1 MKNLYSLLF
10 ILLPLFLYSQTTDL
24 IITKYGEGS
33 SNNKFLEIFNGT
45 GADIDLSNYSLSN
58 CNNGC
63 DTQDVFDYP
72 NTLTFTEG
80 AIISHGDVY
89 VIAHPSADDQILAAA
104 DQYHTYLSNGDDAYA
119 LTFVDPSSGDLTI
132 IDIIGDMNEADIGD
146 GWDVAGVT
154 EATKNHTLTRK
165 SSVCSPNPTP
175 WGSSNDTNDSAG
187 TNEEDSEWIVTDQN
201 SGWDTLGSFS
211 SDCIEDIGLTI
222 TSPQNGF
229 TYSAGTTVATIN
241 FSVSNF
247 NVGASGDD
255 GVDGH
260 IHWIYTATD
269 GTTVIDGAEQMLYD
283 TNPIELQVECG
294 YTYTLM
300 MSLADDAHQ
309 PLDPPVETSVIFSVL
324 CASCVNTGDIIITEI
339 LNNATGDDDSKEWF
353 EVYNTSTSDV
363 DMENWIISDEGSN
376 SFTINGSLIVPAQS
390 YLVLGEET
398 DTSIN
403 GGAPVDYAWGSDTNF
418 TLGNG
423 DDEVIISCGFDSN
436 GDPEIIDMVAY
447 DNGDTFPDE
456 SGYSMQLLP
465 DAYTSSDNDDGTNWV
480 ASASTYGD
488 NGDYGTPGQEPQ
500 MGLTDV
506 LLDGFKIY
514 PNPVH
519 SGTFE
524 IVLTNNQ
531 DASFKIFNILGEIII
546 DGKSILQ
553 PIKIDNVQS
562 GIYLIEVSNNSQ
574 SIVKKL
580 IVN

>member
-1 MKNLYSLLF
+1 MKKLYLFIILLF
-10 ILLPLFLYSQTTDL
+10 PAFIYGQTTDL
-24 IITKYGEGS
+24 IITKWGEGS
-33 SNNKFLEIFNGT
+33 SNNKFIEIYNGT
-45 GADIDLSNYSLSN
+45 GNDLDLSDYSIST
-58 CNNGC
+58 CSNGC
-63 DTQDVFDYP
+63 DTADEWDYP
-72 NTLTFTEG
+72 DNITFDAGT
-80 AIISHGDVY
+80 IISHGDVY
-89 VIAHPSADDQILAAA
+89 VITHPSADAGIASDQTF
-104 DQYHTYLSNGDDAYA
+104 TYLSNGDDAFA
-119 LTFVDPSSGDLTI
+119 LTLAGATASEYTI
-132 IDIIGDMNEADIGD
+132 IDILGDMQGDPGD
-146 GWDVAGVT
+146 GWDVAGVS

-201 SGWDTLGSFS
+201 SGWETVGSFS
-211 SDCIEDIGLTI
+211 SDCVDDISLTI
-222 TSPQNGF
+222 TSPQDGF

-241 FSVSNF
+241 FTVSNF

-255 GVDGH
+255 DVDGH
-260 IHWIYTATD
+260 VHMSVNGEMTGGPSGD
-269 GTTVIDGAEQMLYD
+269 GMLYNVD
-283 TNPIELQVECG
+283 PVELAVECG
-294 YTYTLM
+294 VEYTVNI
-300 MSLADDAHQ
+300 SLADEAHQ
-309 PLDPPVETSVIFSVL
+309 ALDPAVETSVTFSVL
-324 CASCVNTGDIIITEI
+324 CANCTEEGSIIITEI

-353 EVYNTSTSDV
+353 EVYNTSTSDI
-363 DMENWIISDEGSN
+363 DMENWVISDEGSN
-376 SFTINGSLIVPAQS
+376 SFTINGSLIVSAQS

-403 GGAPVDYAWGSDTNF
+403 GGAPVDYAWGTDTNF

-423 DDEVIISCGFDSN
+423 DDEVIISCGGN
-436 GDPEIIDMVAY
+436 IIDMVAY

-514 PNPVH
+514 PNPVN

-524 IVLTNNQ
+524 IMLTNNQ

-546 DGKSILQ
+546 DGNSILQ

-562 GIYLIEVSNNSQ
+562 GIYLIEVSNNNQ

>member
-1 MKNLYSLLF
+1 MKKLYLFIILLF
-10 ILLPLFLYSQTTDL
+10 PAFIYGQTTDL
-24 IITKYGEGS
+24 IITKWGEGS
-33 SNNKFLEIFNGT
+33 SNNKFIEIYNGT
-45 GADIDLSNYSLSN
+45 GNDLDLSDYSIST
-58 CNNGC
+58 CSNGC
-63 DTQDVFDYP
+63 DTADEWDYP
-72 NTLTFTEG
+72 DNITFDAGT
-80 AIISHGDVY
+80 IISHGDVY
-89 VIAHPSADDQILAAA
+89 VITHPSADAGIASDQTF
-104 DQYHTYLSNGDDAYA
+104 TYLSNGDDAFA
-119 LTFVDPSSGDLTI
+119 LTLAGATASEYTI
-132 IDIIGDMNEADIGD
+132 IDILGDMQGD
-146 GWDVAGVT
+146 PGEGWDVAGVSD
-154 EATKNHTLTRK
+154 ATKNHTLTRK

-201 SGWDTLGSFS
+201 SGWETVGSFS
-211 SDCIEDIGLTI
+211 SDCVDDISLTI
-222 TSPQNGF
+222 TSPQDGF

-241 FSVSNF
+241 FTVSNF

-255 GVDGH
+255 DVDGH
-260 IHWIYTATD
+260 VHMSVNGEMTGGPSGD
-269 GTTVIDGAEQMLYD
+269 GMLYNVD
-283 TNPIELQVECG
+283 PVELAVECG
-294 YTYTLM
+294 VEYTVNI
-300 MSLADDAHQ
+300 SLADEAHQ
-309 PLDPPVETSVIFSVL
+309 PLDPAVETSVTFSVL
-324 CASCVNTGDIIITEI
+324 CANCTEEGSIIITEI

-353 EVYNTSTSDV
+353 EVYNTSTSDI
-363 DMENWIISDEGSN
+363 DMENWIISDEGTN
-376 SFTINGSLIVPAQS
+376 SFTINGSLIVPAQG

-403 GGAPVDYAWGSDTNF
+403 GGAPVDYAWGTDANF

-436 GDPEIIDMVAY
+436 GGPEIIDMVAY

-514 PNPVH
+514 PNPVN

-524 IVLTNNQ
+524 IMLTNNQ

-562 GIYLIEVSNNSQ
+562 GIYLIEVSNNNQ

>member
-1 MKNLYSLLF
+1 MKKLYLFIILLF
-10 ILLPLFLYSQTTDL
+10 PAFIYGQTTDL
-24 IITKYGEGS
+24 IITKWGEGS
-33 SNNKFLEIFNGT
+33 SNNKFIEIYNGT
-45 GADIDLSNYSLSN
+45 GNDLDLSDYSIST
-58 CNNGC
+58 CSNGC
-63 DTQDVFDYP
+63 DTADEWDYP
-72 NTLTFTEG
+72 DNITFDAGT
-80 AIISHGDVY
+80 IISHGDVY
-89 VIAHPSADDQILAAA
+89 VITHPSADAGIASDQTF
-104 DQYHTYLSNGDDAYA
+104 TYLSNGDDAFA
-119 LTFVDPSSGDLTI
+119 LTLAGATASEYTI
-132 IDIIGDMNEADIGD
+132 IDILGDMQGDPGD
-146 GWDVAGVT
+146 GWDVAGVS

-201 SGWDTLGSFS
+201 SGWETVGSFS
-211 SDCIEDIGLTI
+211 SDCVDDISLTI
-222 TSPQNGF
+222 TSPQDGF

-241 FSVSNF
+241 FTVSNF

-255 GVDGH
+255 DVDGH
-260 IHWIYTATD
+260 VHMSVNGEMTGGPSGD
-269 GTTVIDGAEQMLYD
+269 GMLYNVD
-283 TNPIELQVECG
+283 PVELAVECG
-294 YTYTLM
+294 VEYTVNI
-300 MSLADDAHQ
+300 SLADEAHQ
-309 PLDPPVETSVIFSVL
+309 PLDPAVETSFTFSVL
-324 CASCVNTGDIIITEI
+324 FANCTEEGSIIITEI

-353 EVYNTSTSDV
+353 EVYNTSTSDI
-363 DMENWIISDEGSN
+363 DMENWVISDEGSN
-376 SFTINGSLIVPAQS
+376 SFTINGSLIVSAQS

-403 GGAPVDYAWGSDTNF
+403 GGAPVDYAWGTDTNF

-423 DDEVIISCGFDSN
+423 DDEVIISCGGN
-436 GDPEIIDMVAY
+436 IIDMVAY

-514 PNPVH
+514 PNPVN

-524 IVLTNNQ
+524 IMLTNNQ

-546 DGKSILQ
+546 DGNSILQ

-562 GIYLIEVSNNSQ
+562 GIYLIEVSNNNQ

>member
-1 MKNLYSLLF
+1 MKKLYSLLF
-10 ILLPLFLYSQTTDL
+10 ILLPLFLHSQTTDL

-260 IHWIYTATD
+260 IHWIYTGTD
-269 GTTVIDGAEQMLYD
+269 GTTVIDGAEQMVYD

-353 EVYNTSTSDV
+353 EVYNTSASDI
-363 DMENWIISDEGSN
+363 DMENWVISDEGSN

-403 GGAPVDYAWGSDTNF
+403 GGAPVDYAWGSNTNF

-423 DDEVIISCGFDSN
+423 DDEVIISCGGN
-436 GDPEIIDMVAY
+436 IIDMVAY

-546 DGKSILQ
+546 DGNSILQ

-562 GIYLIEVSNNSQ
+562 GIYLIEVSSNNQ

>member
-1 MKNLYSLLF
+1 MKKLYSLLF

-146 GWDVAGVT
+146 GWDVAGVS

-222 TSPQNGF
+222 TSPQDGF
-229 TYSAGTTVATIN
+229 TYPAGTTVATIN
-241 FSVSNF
+241 FTVSNF

-269 GTTVIDGAEQMLYD
+269 GTTVIDGAEEMLYD
-283 TNPIELQVECG
+283 TNPIELAVECG

-309 PLDPPVETSVIFSVL
+309 PLDPPVETSVMFSVL
-324 CASCVNTGDIIITEI
+324 CASCVDTGDIIITEI
-339 LNNATGDDDSKEWF
+339 LNNATGDDNSKEWF
-353 EVYNTSTSDV
+353 EIYNTSTSDI
-363 DMENWIISDEGSN
+363 DMENWTISDEGSN
-376 SFTINGSLIVPAQS
+376 SFTINGSLIVSAQS

-403 GGAPVDYAWGSDTNF
+403 GGAPVDYAWGTDTNF

-423 DDEVIISCGFDSN
+423 DDEVIISCGGN
-436 GDPEIIDMVAY
+436 IIDMVAY

-480 ASASTYGD
+480 ASASSYGD

-500 MGLTDV
+500 MGLTDI

-514 PNPVH
+514 PNPVN

-524 IVLTNNQ
+524 IILTNNQ

-546 DGKSILQ
+546 DGNSILQ

-562 GIYLIEVSNNSQ
+562 GIYLIEVSNNNQ

>member
-1 MKNLYSLLF
+1 MKKLYLFIILLF
-10 ILLPLFLYSQTTDL
+10 PAFIYGQTTDL
-24 IITKYGEGS
+24 IITKWGEGS
-33 SNNKFLEIFNGT
+33 SNNKFIEIYNGT
-45 GADIDLSNYSLSN
+45 GNDLDLSDYSIST
-58 CNNGC
+58 CSNGC
-63 DTQDVFDYP
+63 DTADEWDYP
-72 NTLTFTEG
+72 DNITFDAGT
-80 AIISHGDVY
+80 IISHGDVY
-89 VIAHPSADDQILAAA
+89 VITHPSADAGIASDQTF
-104 DQYHTYLSNGDDAYA
+104 TYLSNGDDAFA
-119 LTFVDPSSGDLTI
+119 LTLAGATASEYTI
-132 IDIIGDMNEADIGD
+132 IDILGDMQGDPGD
-146 GWDVAGVT
+146 GWDVAGVS

-201 SGWDTLGSFS
+201 SGWETVGSFS
-211 SDCIEDIGLTI
+211 SDCVDDISLTI
-222 TSPQNGF
+222 TSPQDGF

-241 FSVSNF
+241 FTVSNF

-255 GVDGH
+255 DVDGH
-260 IHWIYTATD
+260 VHMSVNGEMTGGPSGD
-269 GTTVIDGAEQMLYD
+269 GMLYNVD
-283 TNPIELQVECG
+283 PVELAVECG
-294 YTYTLM
+294 VEYTVNI
-300 MSLADDAHQ
+300 SLADEAHQ
-309 PLDPPVETSVIFSVL
+309 PLDPAVETSVTFSVL
-324 CASCVNTGDIIITEI
+324 CANCTEEGSIIITEI

-353 EVYNTSTSDV
+353 EVYNTSTSDI

-376 SFTINGSLIVPAQS
+376 SFTINGSLIVPAQG

-403 GGAPVDYAWGSDTNF
+403 GGAPVDYAWGTETNF

-423 DDEVIISCGFDSN
+423 DDEVIISCGGN
-436 GDPEIIDMVAY
+436 IIDMVAY

-514 PNPVH
+514 PNPVN

-524 IVLTNNQ
+524 IMLTNNQ

-562 GIYLIEVSNNSQ
+562 GIYLIEVSNNNQ

>member
-1 MKNLYSLLF
+1 MKKLYLFIILLF
-10 ILLPLFLYSQTTDL
+10 PAFIYGQTTDL
-24 IITKYGEGS
+24 IITKWGEGS
-33 SNNKFLEIFNGT
+33 SNNKFIEIYNGT
-45 GADIDLSNYSLSN
+45 GNDLDLSDYSIST
-58 CNNGC
+58 CSNGC
-63 DTQDVFDYP
+63 DTADEWDYP
-72 NTLTFTEG
+72 DNITFDAGT
-80 AIISHGDVY
+80 IISHGDVY
-89 VIAHPSADDQILAAA
+89 VITHPSADAGIASDQTF
-104 DQYHTYLSNGDDAYA
+104 TYLSNGDDAFA
-119 LTFVDPSSGDLTI
+119 LTLAGATASEYTI
-132 IDIIGDMNEADIGD
+132 IDILGDMQGD
-146 GWDVAGVT
+146 PGEGWDVAGVS

-201 SGWDTLGSFS
+201 SGWETVGSFS
-211 SDCIEDIGLTI
+211 SDCVDDISLTI
-222 TSPQNGF
+222 TSPQDGF

-241 FSVSNF
+241 FTVSNF

-255 GVDGH
+255 DVDGH
-260 IHWIYTATD
+260 VHMSVNGEMTGGPSGD
-269 GTTVIDGAEQMLYD
+269 GMLYNVD
-283 TNPIELQVECG
+283 PVELAVECG
-294 YTYTLM
+294 VEYTVNI
-300 MSLADDAHQ
+300 SLADEAHQ
-309 PLDPPVETSVIFSVL
+309 PLDPAVETSVTFSVL
-324 CASCVNTGDIIITEI
+324 CANCTEEGSIIITEI

-353 EVYNTSTSDV
+353 EVYNTSTSDI

-376 SFTINGSLIVPAQS
+376 SFTINGSLIVPAQG

-403 GGAPVDYAWGSDTNF
+403 GGAPVDYAWGTETNF

-423 DDEVIISCGFDSN
+423 DDEVIISCGGN
-436 GDPEIIDMVAY
+436 IIDMVAY

-514 PNPVH
+514 PNPVN

-524 IVLTNNQ
+524 IMLTNNQ

-562 GIYLIEVSNNSQ
+562 GIYLIEVSNNNQ

>member
-1 MKNLYSLLF
+1 MKKLYLFIILLF
-10 ILLPLFLYSQTTDL
+10 PAFIYGQTTDL
-24 IITKYGEGS
+24 IITKWGEGS
-33 SNNKFLEIFNGT
+33 SNNKFIEIYNGT
-45 GADIDLSNYSLSN
+45 GNDLDLSDYSIST
-58 CNNGC
+58 CSNGC
-63 DTQDVFDYP
+63 DTADEWDYP
-72 NTLTFTEG
+72 DNITFDAGT
-80 AIISHGDVY
+80 IISHGDVY
-89 VIAHPSADDQILAAA
+89 VITHPSADAGIASDQTF
-104 DQYHTYLSNGDDAYA
+104 TYLSNGDDAFA
-119 LTFVDPSSGDLTI
+119 LTLAGATASEYTI
-132 IDIIGDMNEADIGD
+132 IDILGDMQGDPGD
-146 GWDVAGVT
+146 GWDVAGVS

-201 SGWDTLGSFS
+201 SGWETVGSFS
-211 SDCIEDIGLTI
+211 SDCVDDISLTI
-222 TSPQNGF
+222 TSPQDGF

-241 FSVSNF
+241 FTVSNF

-255 GVDGH
+255 DVDGH
-260 IHWIYTATD
+260 VHMSVNGEMTGGPSGD
-269 GTTVIDGAEQMLYD
+269 GMLYNVD
-283 TNPIELQVECG
+283 PVELAVECG
-294 YTYTLM
+294 VEYTVNI
-300 MSLADDAHQ
+300 SLADEAHQ
-309 PLDPPVETSVIFSVL
+309 ALDPAVETSVTFSVL
-324 CASCVNTGDIIITEI
+324 CASCVDTGDIIITEI

-353 EVYNTSTSDV
+353 EVYNTSTSDI
-363 DMENWIISDEGSN
+363 DMENWVISDEGSN
-376 SFTINGSLIVPAQS
+376 SFTINGSLIVSAQS

-403 GGAPVDYAWGSDTNF
+403 GGAPVDYAWGTDTNF

-423 DDEVIISCGFDSN
+423 DDEVIISCGGN
-436 GDPEIIDMVAY
+436 IIDMVAY

-514 PNPVH
+514 PNPVN

-524 IVLTNNQ
+524 IMLTNNQ

-546 DGKSILQ
+546 DGNSILQ

-562 GIYLIEVSNNSQ
+562 GIYLIEVSNNNQ

>member
-1 MKNLYSLLF
+1 MKKLYLFIILLF
-10 ILLPLFLYSQTTDL
+10 PAFIYGQTTDL
-24 IITKYGEGS
+24 IITKWGEGS
-33 SNNKFLEIFNGT
+33 SNNKFIEIYNGT
-45 GADIDLSNYSLSN
+45 GNDLDLSDYSIST
-58 CNNGC
+58 CSNGC
-63 DTQDVFDYP
+63 DTADEWDYP
-72 NTLTFTEG
+72 DNITFDAGT
-80 AIISHGDVY
+80 IISHGDVY
-89 VIAHPSADDQILAAA
+89 VITHPSADAGIASDQTF
-104 DQYHTYLSNGDDAYA
+104 TYLSNGDDAFA
-119 LTFVDPSSGDLTI
+119 LTLAGATASEYTI
-132 IDIIGDMNEADIGD
+132 IDILGDMQGDPGD
-146 GWDVAGVT
+146 GWDVAGVS

-201 SGWDTLGSFS
+201 SGWETVGSFS
-211 SDCIEDIGLTI
+211 SDCVDDISLTI
-222 TSPQNGF
+222 TSPQDGF

-241 FSVSNF
+241 FTVSNF

-255 GVDGH
+255 DVDGH
-260 IHWIYTATD
+260 VHMSVNGEMTGGPSGD
-269 GTTVIDGAEQMLYD
+269 GMLYNVD
-283 TNPIELQVECG
+283 PVELAVECG
-294 YTYTLM
+294 VEYTVNI
-300 MSLADDAHQ
+300 SLADEAHQ
-309 PLDPPVETSVIFSVL
+309 PLDPAVETSVTFSVL
-324 CASCVNTGDIIITEI
+324 CANCTEEGSIIITEI

-353 EVYNTSTSDV
+353 EVYNTSTSDI

-376 SFTINGSLIVPAQS
+376 SFTINGSLIVPAQG

-403 GGAPVDYAWGSDTNF
+403 GGAPVDYAWGTETNF

-423 DDEVIISCGFDSN
+423 DDEVIISCGGN
-436 GDPEIIDMVAY
+436 IIDMVAY

-514 PNPVH
+514 PNPVN

-524 IVLTNNQ
+524 IMLTNNQ

-546 DGKSILQ
+546 DGNSILQ

-562 GIYLIEVSNNSQ
+562 GIYLIEVSNNNQ